1 MDALNSILWEQPCE
15 KEGLES
21 LYIKGGNYVRGVGLL
36 VEILVSVL
44 HGSFVCLIL
53 LTLKLYLKGIIFELH
68 WRRPPTDILSLI
80 SRSQPQKLVSQE
92 ELVSVCNILAE
103 ALLGNDKATSRG
115 LWKYRWFLCWWQGV
129 LSSSRLMN
137 LLFSHSRLL
146 GCLVCGGC
154 YFRKWKE
161 IQQHCLWCGYRI
173 PCWPRVPES
182 CVSSIKCPLFKHLHL
197 SLQHAVSSREAI
209 TAPLSCSPGIEAQ
222 FGLFVI
228 FKNQICPGT
237 RFQQQ
242 MFLLYVLFK
251 DI

>member
-1 MDALNSILWEQPCE
+1 MSGVDGHPLSHLPLFYSISRNPSSVPRNSRCKIMWMLSIQFCE
-15 KEGLES
+15 SNHVRRKGWKV
-21 LYIKGGNYVRGVGLL
+21 YIKGGNYVRGVGLL

-137 LLFSHSRLL
+137 LLFSHSRL
-146 GCLVCGGC
+146 C
-154 YFRKWKE
+154 
-161 IQQHCLWCGYRI
+161 
-173 PCWPRVPES
+173 
-182 CVSSIKCPLFKHLHL
+182 
-197 SLQHAVSSREAI
+197 
-209 TAPLSCSPGIEAQ
+209 
-222 FGLFVI
+222 
-228 FKNQICPGT
+228 
-237 RFQQQ
+237 
-242 MFLLYVLFK
+242 
-251 DI
+251 